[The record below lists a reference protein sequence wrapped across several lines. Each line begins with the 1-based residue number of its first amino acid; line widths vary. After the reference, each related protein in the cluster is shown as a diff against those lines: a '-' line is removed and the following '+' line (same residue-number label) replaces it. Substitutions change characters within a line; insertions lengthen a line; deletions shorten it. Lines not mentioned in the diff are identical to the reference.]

1 MNDYEGKNKR
11 SILLIKVKSVR
22 FEVCLQWH
30 RGFVAARIA
39 IIGCVL
45 SMRSC

>member
-1 MNDYEGKNKR
+1 MNDYEGKNKG
-11 SILLIKVKSVR
+11 SILLSVR